1 MDQNERELALLD
13 RPEVLALLF
22 YPRKELPEV
31 PVTPKA
37 MSHSIQVDEGVS
49 IGCRFYPASKEV
61 PTILFF
67 HGNGETACDYDYV
80 APLFTDIGL
89 NLFVADYRG
98 YGYSTG
104 SPTATNLVK
113 DSHPVFRGFVTF
125 LEDLAYTK
133 DVFLMGRSMGSV
145 PALEIGAHYQQ
156 QIHGIIIESGFAS
169 TMNLIVHLGF
179 SGLFSGISDFEGF
192 GNEGKIGTVSIPIL
206 IIHGENDRLIPLSE
220 GEDLYRLAGSERKR
234 LVVVPRADHNDLMMV
249 GRNLYFQEIEAFVRS
264 IAR

>member
-1 MDQNERELALLD
+1 VE
-13 RPEVLALLF
+13 
-22 YPRKELPEV
+22 
-31 PVTPKA
+31 
-37 MSHSIQVDEGVS
+37 EGVS
-49 IGCRFYPASKEV
+49 IGCRFYPAKKEA

-80 APLFTDIGL
+80 APLFNDIGL

-113 DSHPVFRGFVTF
+113 DSHPLFQGFVKF
-125 LEDLAYTK
+125 LEELAYAR

-169 TMNLIVHLGF
+169 TMNLIAHLGF
-179 SGLFSGISDFEGF
+179 SGLFSGRGDLEGF
-192 GNEGKIGTVSIPIL
+192 GNAKKIESIAIPL
-206 IIHGENDRLIPLSE
+206 LVIHGENDRLIPLSE
-220 GEDLYRLAGSERKR
+220 GEDLHRLAGSEAKK

-249 GRNLYFQEIEAFVRS
+249 GRNLYFKEIQQFVRS
-264 IAR
+264 ITG